1 VSFGNGLCATEE
13 ISDITDMSREQLVTE
28 DAISRQP
35 PEAQAI
41 IRLLLARIDQQDRRI
56 AELDARVKELES
68 RLIKTPQNSSLPPS
82 SQHPHAKPA
91 PPRQPSGKKRGGQ
104 PGHPK
109 YERALVPTEECT
121 EVVTLVPSACRR
133 CGDRLAG
140 NDAEPWRHQVWEVP
154 EIHPLVTEYQ
164 LHRLLCPACGITTC
178 AELPAGVPTG
188 QAGPRLV
195 ALVALL
201 MGCFRQSKRRV
212 ALFLEQVLGQ
222 PCSPGWVVK
231 LQNQATASLR
241 APYQEV
247 VSQLPIQDALAI
259 DESPTKEGRAK
270 AWLWT
275 CVAPGAPGFT
285 VFALRTTRA
294 ATVLEELLTERFDG
308 AVMCDRAKMYWQQ
321 GRLQWCWAHLKR
333 DFQALVDHPDHQ
345 VKRLGREL
353 MPLTREL
360 FRLWA
365 RSRDGTITRTGL
377 KRLMHPVR
385 QKVEALLLR
394 GVYSGNPR
402 LVGMCEE
409 LYDHRE
415 WLWTFLDVV
424 GVEPTNNASERS
436 LRHAVIW
443 RKLSFG
449 TQSARGSRFV
459 ETILTVVET
468 CRQQSRSVF
477 AFVAESVQAQ
487 LDHRPAPSLITGL

>member
-1 VSFGNGLCATEE
+1 
-13 ISDITDMSREQLVTE
+13 MSQTVPE
-28 DAISRQP
+28 DVIARQS

-41 IRLLLARIDQQDRRI
+41 IRLLLARIE
-56 AELDARVKELES
+56 ALEARLN
-68 RLIKTPQNSSLPPS
+68 KTPRNSSLPPS
-82 SQHPHAKPA
+82 SEHPHAKPA
-91 PPRQPSGKKRGGQ
+91 PPRKPSGRKPGGQ

-109 YERALVPTEECT
+109 HERTLIPSEECNK
-121 EVVTLVPSACRR
+121 VVTLKPTDCRR

-140 NDAEPWRHQVWEVP
+140 DDDEPLRHQVWELP
-154 EIHPLVTEYQ
+154 EIRPLVTEYQ
-164 LHRLLCPACGITTC
+164 LHRLLCVTCGITTC
-178 AELPAGVPTG
+178 AELPPGVPTG
-188 QAGPRLV
+188 QAGPQLI

-201 MGCFRQSKRRV
+201 MGSFRQSKRRV

-231 LQNQATASLR
+231 LQNQATAALR
-241 APYQEV
+241 PPYQEV
-247 VSQLPIQDALAI
+247 AAQLPNQDTLAI
-259 DESPTKEGRAK
+259 DESPTKEGPAK

-275 CVAPGAPGFT
+275 CVASQFT

-294 ATVLEELLTERFDG
+294 ATVLTELLTEQFDG
-308 AVMCDRAKMYWQQ
+308 VVMCDRAKMYWQQ
-321 GRLQWCWAHLKR
+321 RRLQWCWAHLKR
-333 DFQALVDHPDHQ
+333 DFQALIDHPDHQ

-360 FRLWA
+360 FRLSA
-365 RSRDGTITRTGL
+365 RFRDGTITRTGL
-377 KRLMHPVR
+377 KRLMHPIR
-385 QKVEALLLR
+385 QDVESLLLR
-394 GVYSGNPR
+394 GACSGNSR
-402 LVGMCEE
+402 LQGMCQE

-415 WLWTFLDVV
+415 WLWTFLEVE
-424 GVEPTNNASERS
+424 GIEPTNNASERA

-477 AFVAESVQAQ
+477 TFVAEAVHAHF
-487 LDHRPAPSLITGL
+487 DHRPAPSLLSGV